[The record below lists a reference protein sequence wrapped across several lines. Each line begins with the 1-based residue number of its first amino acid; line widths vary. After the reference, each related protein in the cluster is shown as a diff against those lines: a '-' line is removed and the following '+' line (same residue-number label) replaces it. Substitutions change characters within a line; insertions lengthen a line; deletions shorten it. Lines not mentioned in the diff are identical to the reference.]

1 MTNQHLAYINL
12 EECVSSYI
20 SESEQSIHR
29 KVKINDIA
37 ISAMDE
43 LGLDMFYEVVT
54 VKLPVNANVTVTLPG
69 NCLNVIKSGI
79 LNSSGEIVTLN
90 KNKKLTTYAD
100 LLPDRI
106 SKVEDNTLFDW
117 NYSIDGTFYNF
128 WNNGT
133 LCNLYGLPSGAPFI
147 GSFVVDMPNGVI
159 VLDPN
164 YQFDYLMVEI
174 LTSPS
179 QDETYMVPLHFKRAI
194 IDFIWWK
201 DNKVKSVIRNKVG
214 IDRDLRHE
222 YFNSRR
228 LAFAR
233 WKPFSLAEAYQQNV
247 ENQRMTTKT

>member
-164 YQFDYLMVEI
+164 YQFDYLMVEM
-174 LTSPS
+174 LLSLLYP
-179 QDETYMVPLHFKRAI
+179 K
-194 IDFIWWK
+194 
-201 DNKVKSVIRNKVG
+201 
-214 IDRDLRHE
+214 
-222 YFNSRR
+222 NSC
-228 LAFAR
+228 
-233 WKPFSLAEAYQQNV
+233 SYQ
-247 ENQRMTTKT
+247 EL